1 MCNIS
6 IYQINVKLIILTVV
20 LDRLRDRGF
29 GTGTWPECVSSRDSV
44 DSAVGGSVAR
54 GSVCDSS

>member
-1 MCNIS
+1 M
-6 IYQINVKLIILTVV
+6 ILTVV

-29 GTGTWPECVSSRDSV
+29 GTGTWPECVSSRDFLDSV
-44 DSAVGGSVAR
+44 VGGSVAR